1 MIRNIIYT
9 VRQRCALG
17 CFAEPPGIANQ
28 ATAPDWHSYSLS
40 FRHKMQGRNSLGR
53 NKVRQRCEIF
63 GEYIAANGAT
73 VRDAAEKFGISK
85 STVHKDI
92 TDKLRH
98 VNQALYRNV
107 KKVLEQNKSE
117 RHLRGGA
124 ATKLRYAREREQR
137 EHLLRHT
144 NSKK

>member
-1 MIRNIIYT
+1 MKTYIEERAIEIANYMIENNAT
-9 VRQRCALG
+9 VRQ
-17 CFAEPPGIANQ
+17 
-28 ATAPDWHSYSLS
+28 
-40 FRHKMQGRNSLGR
+40 
-53 NKVRQRCEIF
+53 
-63 GEYIAANGAT
+63 AAKN
-73 VRDAAEKFGISK
+73 FGISK

-144 NSKK
+144 NSTK